1 MTETSLHVSSLE
13 PADIPDVVR
22 IAELCGLGPWT
33 ARDYLLEVARHDAIT
48 LRLASASMRCV
59 GFLVARIIPG
69 KGPLPDAELY
79 NIGIHPARRRR
90 GGGDLLMSALLGES
104 KDRGVEN
111 IWLDVR
117 TRSTG
122 AIALYTKWGFA
133 ETARRRSFY
142 RDPVEDAVVMR
153 LKLGPEARVT
163 KTQQCL

>member
-1 MTETSLHVSSLE
+1 MADASLHVSSLE

-22 IAELCGLGPWT
+22 IAELCGLAYWT
-33 ARDYLLEVARHDAIT
+33 ARDYLLEVARHDAVT
-48 LRLASASMRCV
+48 LRLASSSARCV

-69 KGPLPDAELY
+69 NGPLPDAELY
-79 NIGIHPARRRR
+79 NIGIRPMHQRA
-90 GGGDLLMSALLGES
+90 GGGDLLMSALLDEC

-117 TRSTG
+117 PANTG

-133 ETARRRSFY
+133 ETARRGFFY

-153 LKLGPEARVT
+153 LKLGV
-163 KTQQCL
+163 